1 MPDVQVYDWQ
11 QLSQFLTRVKCSH
24 LDMRKMVFVK
34 EREATWADILG
45 VALPNVVHIQ
55 LPRIPGPTL
64 AAFFEN
70 VPQLQVVNSPLVT
83 NALDTA
89 ALARL
94 GHLTDLR
101 LKAGSGCLQLD
112 GGLKPLEGLAGTL
125 TKLSLLTVTGL
136 TDTDYDVLGTLS
148 NLEQGHNQFTK
159 RVSLSNTNLNCI
171 FGGDESEIR
180 QCRRTVIKIKE

>member
-1 MPDVQVYDWQ
+1 MLDRIQRDQPKRPLIIDPESRCWCEDSWDV
-11 QLSQFLTRVKCSH
+11 
-24 LDMRKMVFVK
+24 
-34 EREATWADILG
+34 IL
-45 VALPNVVHIQ
+45 VVQ
-55 LPRIPGPTL
+55 TGCF

-70 VPQLQVVNSPLVT
+70 APQLQVVNSPLVT

-94 GHLTDLR
+94 GQLTDLR

-125 TKLSLLTVTGL
+125 TKLSLLTVTEL

-171 FGGDESEIR
+171 FGGG
-180 QCRRTVIKIKE
+180 